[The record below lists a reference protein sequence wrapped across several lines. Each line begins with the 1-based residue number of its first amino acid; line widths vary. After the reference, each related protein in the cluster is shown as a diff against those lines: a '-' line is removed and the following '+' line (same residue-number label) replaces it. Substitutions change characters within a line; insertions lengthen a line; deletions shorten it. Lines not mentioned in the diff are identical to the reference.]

1 MKLDEF
7 LSHKPFFYKEIDY
20 TRMPRAWDSIKNN
33 LKHFKIIHIIG
44 TNGKGS
50 TGRFL
55 AQILR
60 LSGKSVGHYTSPHI
74 FEFSERFWLNGD
86 VVGSQILESAHERLQ
101 TMLSDELKV
110 KTSYFEYA
118 TLLAA
123 VLFSECDYF
132 VCECGMGGEL
142 DATNVFDK
150 ILSVFTPIGLD
161 HTAVLGDTIEQIS
174 TTKFKAMQENSQA
187 ILNDE
192 MNSISTHVAFL
203 IAASKRVRVNFASE
217 ILEKDDIENI
227 KKYAIKFSLPYFLIS
242 NLSLAV
248 AASKRLINKIDITNL
263 DELNLRGRCEKV
275 AENIYVDVGH
285 NELAALAI
293 AQKFIGKKLVLIY
306 NSFADKDYRSVLKT
320 LKPIIK
326 RVEIYQYESGERE
339 LATDEIRKTLN
350 ELNIEHRDFLA
361 NIDNLHENK
370 DELYLAF
377 GSFYLVE
384 AFLRRFNA
392 SKNL

>member
-7 LSHKPFFYKEIDY
+7 LSHKPLFYKEIDY
-20 TRMPRAWDSIKNN
+20 IRMPRAWDSIKAN
-33 LKHFKIIHIIG
+33 LKPFKIIHIIG

-55 AQILR
+55 AQILH
-60 LSGKSVGHYTSPHI
+60 LQGKSVGHYTSPHI
-74 FEFSERFWLNGD
+74 FEFRERFWLNGD
-86 VVGSQILESAHERLQ
+86 VVSSELLESAHESLQ
-101 TMLSDELKV
+101 AMLSEEFKV

-161 HTAVLGDTIEQIS
+161 HTAVLGKTIEQIS
-174 TTKFKAMQENSQA
+174 TTKFKAMQVNSQA

-192 MNSISTHVAFL
+192 MDSISVHIAFL
-203 IAASKRVRVNFASE
+203 IAASRRVRINFASE
-217 ILEKDDIENI
+217 ILEKEDVENI
-227 KKYAIKFSLPYFLIS
+227 KKYSIKFSLPYFLIS
-242 NLSLAV
+242 NLCLAS
-248 AASKRLINKIDITNL
+248 AAAKRLINKIDIENL
-263 DELNLRGRCEKV
+263 EELNLRGRCEKV
-275 AENIYVDVGH
+275 AQNIYVDVGH
-285 NELAALAI
+285 NELAAQTI

-306 NSFADKDYRSVLKT
+306 NSFADKDYKAVLAT

-326 RVEIYQYESGERE
+326 RVEIYQYDSGERE

-350 ELNIEHRDFLA
+350 ELDIQHRDFLA
-361 NIDNLHENK
+361 NFDSLCENK

-384 AFLRRFNA
+384 AFLRQFNA
-392 SKNL
+392 S

>member
-7 LSHKPFFYKEIDY
+7 LSHKPLFYKEIDY
-20 TRMPRAWDSIKNN
+20 IRMPRAWGSIKAN
-33 LKHFKIIHIIG
+33 LKPFKIIHIIG

-55 AQILR
+55 AQILH
-60 LSGKSVGHYTSPHI
+60 LQGKSVGHYTSPHI
-74 FEFSERFWLNGD
+74 FEFRERFWLNGD
-86 VVGSQILESAHERLQ
+86 VVSSELLESAHESLQ
-101 TMLSDELKV
+101 AMLSEEFKV

-161 HTAVLGDTIEQIS
+161 HTAVLGKTIEQIS
-174 TTKFKAMQENSQA
+174 TTKFKAMQVNSQA

-192 MNSISTHVAFL
+192 MDSISVHIAFL
-203 IAASKRVRVNFASE
+203 IAASRRVRINFASE
-217 ILEKDDIENI
+217 ILEKEDVENI
-227 KKYAIKFSLPYFLIS
+227 KKYSIKFSLPYFLIS
-242 NLSLAV
+242 NLCLAS
-248 AASKRLINKIDITNL
+248 AAAKRLINKIDIENL
-263 DELNLRGRCEKV
+263 EELNLRGRCEKV
-275 AENIYVDVGH
+275 AQNIYVDVGH
-285 NELAALAI
+285 NELAAQTI

-306 NSFADKDYRSVLKT
+306 NSFADKDYKAVLAT

-326 RVEIYQYESGERE
+326 RVEIYQYDSGERE

-350 ELNIEHRDFLA
+350 ELDIQHRDFLA
-361 NIDNLHENK
+361 NFDSLCENK

-384 AFLRRFNA
+384 AFLRQFNA
-392 SKNL
+392 S

>member
-7 LSHKPFFYKEIDY
+7 LSHKPLFYKEIDY
-20 TRMPRAWDSIKNN
+20 TRMPRAWDSIKAN
-33 LKHFKIIHIIG
+33 LKPFKIIHIIG

-55 AQILR
+55 AQILH
-60 LSGKSVGHYTSPHI
+60 LQGKSVGHYTSPHI
-74 FEFSERFWLNGD
+74 FEFRERFWLNGD
-86 VVGSQILESAHERLQ
+86 VVSSELLESAHESLQ
-101 TMLSDELKV
+101 AMLSDEFKV

-123 VLFSECDYF
+123 VLFHKCDF
-132 VCECGMGGEL
+132 FICEAGMGGEL

-161 HTAVLGDTIEQIS
+161 HTAVLGKTIEQIS
-174 TTKFKAMQENSQA
+174 TTKFKAMQVNSQA

-192 MNSISTHVAFL
+192 MDSISVHIAFL
-203 IAASKRVRVNFASE
+203 IAASRRVRINFASE
-217 ILEKDDIENI
+217 ILEKEDVENI
-227 KKYAIKFSLPYFLIS
+227 KKYSIKFSLPYFLIS
-242 NLSLAV
+242 NLCLAS
-248 AASKRLINKIDITNL
+248 AAAKRLINKIDIENL

-275 AENIYVDVGH
+275 AQNIYVDVGH
-285 NELAALAI
+285 NELAAQVI

-306 NSFADKDYRSVLKT
+306 NSFADKDYKAVLAT

-326 RVEIYQYESGERE
+326 RVEIYQYDSGERE
-339 LATDEIRKTLN
+339 LATDEIRKTLH
-350 ELNIEHRDFLA
+350 ELDIEHRDFLA
-361 NIDNLHENK
+361 NFDNLCENK

-384 AFLRRFNA
+384 AFLRQFDA
-392 SKNL
+392 S